1 MNSIDFNLDH
11 YPTLKAASLSDAI
24 IRTVRGPA
32 GSAKTTWAF
41 IELLRRSCQQA
52 PGSDGVRRTKWLV
65 GRNTYQVLI
74 SATLETARRTLG
86 PAFKVRESIPPTITG
101 AFALDDGSRVETEFE
116 FLSLEGDDAF
126 QKLLGFES
134 TGGFLDEIS
143 ELPEAVVHA
152 VMRRLGRFPS
162 GQYGTPTWTGLIGVT
177 NGPIEGHWLH
187 RWELGEN
194 RELLLKLAAE
204 SGLGRPYFHA
214 FAQPPALLRPTGFT
228 TTRRA
233 PAFNSIP
240 DSDEPLPASDWLPN
254 PRAENVV
261 NLPGGYGYY
270 FSMLADPD
278 DAKIIAF
285 VEGQFAPLKKGK
297 LVFPGFR
304 RDRHVVAMDDLHLP
318 DGIELGLSFD
328 FGRTPVCGVWVMTA
342 SGRLVQI
349 EEVMADGSS
358 IEGLVR
364 SHLRPLLA
372 KRYRISRIGWATGD
386 PSGADG
392 RDNVDMTPY
401 QVLWDLGIPI
411 ETPGSNRLEP
421 RLEAVNARLSRIEHG
436 GHPMV
441 QIRENCTFTIESLAR
456 NYIYEQVSVVHDIV
470 RDKPTKSHVNWVSDL
485 ADQVQYA
492 CLYHPLSFARQ
503 RERAPLPDLPR
514 RWA

>member
-1 MNSIDFNLDH
+1 MHSIDFNLDH
-11 YPTLKAASLSDAI
+11 YPTLKAASLSNAV
-24 IRTVRGPA
+24 IRTIRGPA

-41 IELLRRSCQQA
+41 VELLRRACQQA

-74 SATLETARRTLG
+74 SATLETARNTLG
-86 PAFKVRESIPPTITG
+86 PAFKVRESIPPSISG
-101 AFALDDGSRVETEFE
+101 AFALADGSRVETEFE

-143 ELPEAVVHA
+143 EMPEAVVHA
-152 VMRRLGRFPS
+152 VMRRLGRYPS
-162 GQYGTPTWTGLIGVT
+162 GQHGSPTWTGLIGVT

-194 RELLLKLAAE
+194 RELLAKLAVE
-204 SGLGRPYFHA
+204 SGTSRPYFHA
-214 FAQPPALLRPTGFT
+214 FAQPPALLRP
-228 TTRRA
+228 
-233 PAFNSIP
+233 SHIP
-240 DSDEPLPASDWLPN
+240 GSPNEDDWTPN
-254 PRAENVV
+254 PRAENVD

-278 DAKIIAF
+278 DAKVIAF

-304 RDRHVVAMDDLHLP
+304 RDRHVVAMDDLYLP
-318 DGIELGLSFD
+318 EGIELGLSFD

-364 SHLRPLLA
+364 SHVKPMLA
-372 KRYRISRIGWATGD
+372 KRYRTSRVGWATGD

-392 RDNVDMTPY
+392 RDNVDMTPF

-411 ETPGSNRLEP
+411 ESPGSNRLEP

-436 GHPMV
+436 GHPML
-441 QIRENCTFTIESLAR
+441 QIRENCTFTIESLSR
-456 NYIYEQVSVVHDIV
+456 NYIYEQVSLVHDIV

-492 CLYHPLSFARQ
+492 ALYHPLSFARQ
-503 RERAPLPDLPR
+503 RERAPLPELPR